1 MGYSERMPPLATI
14 GLYAMAVLY
23 ILAGIL
29 HFLKPRMY
37 LRMMPP
43 WIPYHRFMVYASGV
57 VEIACGALLLWPEWT
72 SFAAWGIIGLLI
84 AVFPANVYMLTSR
97 KFKIAPALLWV
108 RLPLQCVLILWA
120 FYYTKP

>member
-1 MGYSERMPPLATI
+1 MPPLATI
-14 GLYAMAVLY
+14 GLYAMAALY
-23 ILAGIL
+23 VLAGIL
-29 HFLKPRMY
+29 HFVKPRMY

-57 VEIACGALLLWPEWT
+57 VEIACGVLLLVPGWT

-97 KFKIAPALLWV
+97 KFKIAPALLWI

-120 FYYTKP
+120 FYYTRT